1 LQKET
6 YIIWIFSR
14 IILPLFLENIVEE
27 VLIVFN
33 GKPKIVI
40 TDCDHPS
47 VEIERKVLSEIDT
60 EFILAQ
66 CNTEDEVIEV
76 AKDAD
81 GIINQYAPIT
91 RRVIESL
98 KRCKVIARYGV
109 GVDNIDIKAATEHKI
124 IVANVP
130 DYCVDEVSTHTMAL
144 ILACARG
151 ITLLNSK
158 IKEKR
163 WNFTL
168 AKPLF
173 RTQGKTLGL
182 FGLGRIGRMVA
193 QKASGF
199 GFKIIAYDPYVPKV
213 DGGIRLVEFSQLLSD
228 SDFVSI
234 HVPLTAE
241 TRHSFGENELKK
253 MKKTAYL
260 INTSRGPIINEKDL
274 YIALKEKWIAG
285 AALDVM
291 EKEPPD
297 WNSSLLQLD
306 NLIITPHISFY
317 SEESYVELK
326 KKAAKAVL
334 LVMKGELPPALV
346 NPQAVEK

>member
-1 LQKET
+1 M
-6 YIIWIFSR
+6 S
-14 IILPLFLENIVEE
+14 ENR
-27 VLIVFN
+27 
-33 GKPKIVI
+33 PKVVI

-47 VEIERKVLSEIDT
+47 VEIEKEILSEINP
-60 EFILAQ
+60 EFILAY
-66 CNTEDEVIEV
+66 CNTEDEVIEA

-109 GVDNIDIKAATEHKI
+109 GVDNIDVEAATEYKI

-130 DYCVDEVSTHTMAL
+130 DYCVDEVSTHTIAL
-144 ILACARG
+144 ILACVRG
-151 ITLLNSK
+151 ITLLDRK
-158 IKEKR
+158 IRDKI
-163 WNFTL
+163 WDFTL

-173 RTQGKTLGL
+173 RTKGKTLGL
-182 FGLGRIGRMVA
+182 FGLGRIAKMVA

-199 GFKIIAYDPYVPKV
+199 GFRVVAYDPYVSKV
-213 DGGIRLVEFSQLLSD
+213 NIGVKLVELSQLLSD
-228 SDFVSI
+228 SDFISI
-234 HVPLTAE
+234 HSPLTDE
-241 TRHSFGENELKK
+241 TRHSFGENELKA

-297 WNSSLLQLD
+297 WESSLLKLN

-326 KKAAKAVL
+326 TKTAKAVL
-334 LVMKGELPPALV
+334 SVLKGGLPRAMV
-346 NPQAVEK
+346 NPQAVNKKVI

>member
-1 LQKET
+1 MSNK
-6 YIIWIFSR
+6 R
-14 IILPLFLENIVEE
+14 
-27 VLIVFN
+27 
-33 GKPKIVI
+33 PKIVI

-47 VEIERKVLSEIDT
+47 VEIEKEILSEIDP
-60 EFILAQ
+60 EFVLAH

-81 GIINQYAPIT
+81 GIINQYAPIS

-98 KRCKVIARYGV
+98 KSCKVIARYGV
-109 GVDNIDIKAATEHKI
+109 GVDNINVEAATEHKI

-130 DYCVDEVSTHTMAL
+130 DYCVDEVSTHSISL
-144 ILACARG
+144 ILSCARG
-151 ITLLNSK
+151 ITLLDRK
-158 IKEKR
+158 VRDKK
-163 WNFTL
+163 WDFTL

-173 RTQGKTLGL
+173 RTQGKVLGL
-182 FGLGRIGRMVA
+182 FGLGRIAKMVA

-199 GFKIIAYDPYVPKV
+199 GLKIIAYDPYVSKV
-213 DGGIRLVEFSQLLSD
+213 NTRTKLVEFSQLLSD

-234 HVPLTAE
+234 HVPLTDE
-241 TRHSFGENELKK
+241 TRHLFGENKLRA

-260 INTSRGPIINEKDL
+260 INTSRGPIIDEK
-274 YIALKEKWIAG
+274 ALCKALENKWIAG

-297 WNSSLLQLD
+297 WKNPLLNLD

-317 SEESYVELK
+317 SEESYIELK
-326 KKAAKAVL
+326 TKVAESVL
-334 LVMKGELPPALV
+334 SVLKGKLPRAIV
-346 NPQAVEK
+346 NPQVTKRKIL

>member
-1 LQKET
+1 MSSK
-6 YIIWIFSR
+6 R
-14 IILPLFLENIVEE
+14 
-27 VLIVFN
+27 
-33 GKPKIVI
+33 PKVVI

-47 VEIERKVLSEIDT
+47 VEIEKEILSEIDL
-60 EFILAQ
+60 EFLLAH
-66 CNTEDEVIEV
+66 CNTEDEVIK
-76 AKDAD
+76 AAQDAD

-98 KRCKVIARYGV
+98 KGCKIIARYGV
-109 GVDNIDIKAATEHKI
+109 GVDNIDVEAATEYGI

-130 DYCVDEVSTHTMAL
+130 DYCVDEVSTHTVAL

-158 IKEKR
+158 IREKI
-163 WNFTL
+163 WDFTL

-173 RTQGKTLGL
+173 RTKGKTLGL
-182 FGLGRIGRMVA
+182 FGLGRIARAVA

-199 GFKIIAYDPYVPKV
+199 GFKIIAYDPYVSKV
-213 DGGIRLVEFSQLLSD
+213 DSAIRLVEFSQLLSD
-228 SDFVSI
+228 SDFISI
-234 HVPLTAE
+234 HSPLTNE
-241 TRHSFGENELKK
+241 TRHSFKENELKK

-260 INTSRGPIINEKDL
+260 INTARGPIINEEAL
-274 YIALKEKWIAG
+274 YKALKKRWIAG

-297 WNSSLLQLD
+297 WENLLPKLD

-326 KKAAKAVL
+326 TKVAEAVCSAL
-334 LVMKGELPPALV
+334 KGKLPRAFV
-346 NPQAVEK
+346 NPQVLKKGKNS

>member
-1 LQKET
+1 MNDKKL
-6 YIIWIFSR
+6 
-14 IILPLFLENIVEE
+14 
-27 VLIVFN
+27 
-33 GKPKIVI
+33 KIVI

-47 VEIERKVLSEIDT
+47 VEIEKKILSKIDS
-60 EFILAQ
+60 ELILAT
-66 CNTEDEVIEV
+66 CITEEDVIAV
-76 AKDAD
+76 AADAD

-109 GVDNIDIKAATEHKI
+109 GVDNIDVKAATKFGI

-151 ITLLNSK
+151 ITLLDRK
-158 IKEKR
+158 IRDKK
-163 WNFTL
+163 WDFTL

-182 FGLGRIGRMVA
+182 FGLGRIARMVA

-199 GFKIIAYDPYVPKV
+199 GIKIIAYDPYVSKV
-213 DGGIRLVEFSQLLSD
+213 DGGIKLVELSQLLTD

-234 HVPLTAE
+234 HTPLTVE
-241 TRHSFGENELKK
+241 TRHSFGENELKA

-260 INTSRGPIINEKDL
+260 INTSRGPVINEKDL

-297 WNSSLLQLD
+297 WKDPLLKLE
-306 NLIITPHISFY
+306 NIIITPHISFY

-326 KKAAKAVL
+326 TKVAESVRSVL
-334 LVMKGELPPALV
+334 KGELPRAMV
-346 NPQAVEK
+346 NPQVIKR

>member
-1 LQKET
+1 MSNKKL
-6 YIIWIFSR
+6 
-14 IILPLFLENIVEE
+14 
-27 VLIVFN
+27 
-33 GKPKIVI
+33 KIVI

-47 VEIERKVLSEIDT
+47 VEIERAILSEIDP
-60 EFILAQ
+60 ELILAN
-66 CNTEDEVIEV
+66 CNTEDEVIEA

-109 GVDNIDIKAATEHKI
+109 GVDNIDVEAATEHKI

-130 DYCVDEVSTHTMAL
+130 DYCVDEVSTHTIAL
-144 ILACARG
+144 MLACARG
-151 ITLLNSK
+151 ITLLDRK
-158 IKEKR
+158 IRDKK
-163 WNFTL
+163 WDFTL

-182 FGLGRIGRMVA
+182 FGLGRIAKMVA

-199 GFKIIAYDPYVPKV
+199 GFRIIAYDPYVSKV
-213 DGGIRLVEFSQLLSD
+213 DGGIKLVKFSQLLTD

-234 HVPLTAE
+234 HVPLTTE
-241 TRHSFGENELKK
+241 TRHSFGENELKV
-253 MKKTAYL
+253 MKKNAYL

-297 WNSSLLQLD
+297 WENLLLKLD

-326 KKAAKAVL
+326 TKVAESVRSVL
-334 LVMKGELPPALV
+334 KGGLPRAMV
-346 NPQAVEK
+346 NPQVIKRKIL

>member
-1 LQKET
+1 MSNK
-6 YIIWIFSR
+6 R
-14 IILPLFLENIVEE
+14 
-27 VLIVFN
+27 
-33 GKPKIVI
+33 PKVVI
-40 TDCDHPS
+40 TDCDHLS
-47 VEIERKVLSEIDT
+47 VEIERKVLNQIKP
-60 EFILAQ
+60 EFVLAF
-66 CNTEDEVIEV
+66 CNTEDEVIE
-76 AKDAD
+76 AAQDAD

-109 GVDNIDIKAATEHKI
+109 GVDNINVEAATEYGI

-151 ITLLNSK
+151 ITLLNGK
-158 IKEKR
+158 IREKI

-173 RTQGKTLGL
+173 RTRGKTLGL
-182 FGLGRIGRMVA
+182 FGLGKIAREVA

-199 GFKIIAYDPYVPKV
+199 GFKIIACDPYVSRI
-213 DGGIRLVEFSQLLSD
+213 DRGIELVEFSQLLSD

-234 HVPLTAE
+234 HSPLTDE
-241 TRHSFGENELKK
+241 TRHSFGENELKA
-253 MKKTAYL
+253 MKKTAFL
-260 INTSRGPIINEKDL
+260 INTARGPIVDEKAL
-274 YIALKEKWIAG
+274 YQALKKRWIAG

-297 WNSSLLQLD
+297 WENPLPKLD

-326 KKAAKAVL
+326 TKTAEAVL
-334 LVMKGELPPALV
+334 AVLKRELPRAMV
-346 NPQAVEK
+346 NPQVVKG

>member
-1 LQKET
+1 MSNKKFK
-6 YIIWIFSR
+6 II
-14 IILPLFLENIVEE
+14 
-27 VLIVFN
+27 
-33 GKPKIVI
+33 I

-47 VEIERKVLSEIDT
+47 VEIERAILSEIDP
-60 EFILAQ
+60 ELILAN
-66 CNTEDEVIEV
+66 CNTEDEVIEA

-81 GIINQYAPIT
+81 GIINQYAPFT
-91 RRVIESL
+91 RKVIKSL
-98 KRCKVIARYGV
+98 NRCKIIARYGV
-109 GVDNIDIKAATEHKI
+109 GVDNIDVEAATEYGI

-151 ITLLNSK
+151 ITLLDRK
-158 IKEKR
+158 IRDKK
-163 WNFTL
+163 WDFTL

-182 FGLGRIGRMVA
+182 FGLGRIARSVA

-199 GFKIIAYDPYVPKV
+199 GFKIIAYDPYVSKV
-213 DGGIRLVEFSQLLSD
+213 NGEIKLVKLSQLLSD

-234 HVPLTAE
+234 HAPLTIE
-241 TRHSFGENELKK
+241 TRHSFGENELKV

-260 INTSRGPIINEKDL
+260 VNTSRGPIVDEKAL
-274 YIALKEKWIAG
+274 YVALKEKWIAG

-297 WNSSLLQLD
+297 WEDPLLKLD
-306 NLIITPHISFY
+306 NIIITPHISFY

-326 KKAAKAVL
+326 TKVAESVRSVL
-334 LVMKGELPPALV
+334 QGELPRAMV
-346 NPQAVEK
+346 NPQAVNRKAI

>member
-1 LQKET
+1 MSNK
-6 YIIWIFSR
+6 R
-14 IILPLFLENIVEE
+14 
-27 VLIVFN
+27 
-33 GKPKIVI
+33 PKVVI
-40 TDCDHPS
+40 TDCDHLS
-47 VEIERKVLSEIDT
+47 VEIERKVLNQIKP
-60 EFILAQ
+60 EFVLAF
-66 CNTEDEVIEV
+66 CNTEDEVIE
-76 AKDAD
+76 AAQDAD

-109 GVDNIDIKAATEHKI
+109 GVDNINVEAATEYGI

-158 IKEKR
+158 IREKI

-173 RTQGKTLGL
+173 RTKGKTLGL
-182 FGLGRIGRMVA
+182 FGLGKIAREVA

-199 GFKIIAYDPYVPKV
+199 GFKIIACDPYVSRI
-213 DGGIRLVEFSQLLSD
+213 DGGIELVEFSQLLSD

-234 HVPLTAE
+234 HSPLTDE
-241 TRHSFGENELKK
+241 TRHSFGENELKA
-253 MKKTAYL
+253 MKKTAFL
-260 INTSRGPIINEKDL
+260 INTARGPIVDEKAL
-274 YIALKEKWIAG
+274 YQALKKRWIAG

-297 WNSSLLQLD
+297 WENPLPKLD

-326 KKAAKAVL
+326 TKTAEAVL
-334 LVMKGELPPALV
+334 AVLKRELPRAMV
-346 NPQAVEK
+346 NPQVVKG

>member
-1 LQKET
+1 MSNK
-6 YIIWIFSR
+6 R
-14 IILPLFLENIVEE
+14 
-27 VLIVFN
+27 
-33 GKPKIVI
+33 PKVVI

-47 VEIERKVLSEIDT
+47 VEIEKEIFSEIDP
-60 EFILAQ
+60 EFLLAH
-66 CNTEDEVIEV
+66 CITEDEVIEA

-98 KRCKVIARYGV
+98 KVCKVIARYGV
-109 GVDNIDIKAATEHKI
+109 GVDNIDIEAATEYGI
-124 IVANVP
+124 IIANVP

-151 ITLLNSK
+151 ITLLDGK
-158 IKEKR
+158 ISEKK
-163 WNFTL
+163 WDFTL

-182 FGLGRIGRMVA
+182 FGLGRIAKMVA
-193 QKASGF
+193 QKALGF
-199 GFKIIAYDPYVPKV
+199 GFKIIAYDPYVSKV
-213 DGGIRLVEFSQLLSD
+213 DDEIALVEFSQLLSD

-241 TRHSFGENELKK
+241 TRYSFGENELKK

-260 INTSRGPIINEKDL
+260 INTSRGPVINEKDL

-291 EKEPPD
+291 EKEPPN
-297 WNSSLLQLD
+297 WETLLPKLD

-326 KKAAKAVL
+326 TKTAKAVL
-334 LVMKGELPPALV
+334 SVLKGGLPRAMV
-346 NPQAVEK
+346 NPQAANKKII

>member
-1 LQKET
+1 MSDKK
-6 YIIWIFSR
+6 F
-14 IILPLFLENIVEE
+14 
-27 VLIVFN
+27 
-33 GKPKIVI
+33 KIVI

-47 VEIERKVLSEIDT
+47 VEIEKKILSEIEPELILETCRT
-60 EFILAQ
+60 E
-66 CNTEDEVIEV
+66 EDVIAV
-76 AKDAD
+76 AADAD

-109 GVDNIDIKAATEHKI
+109 GVDNIDVEAATEHNI

-130 DYCVDEVSTHTMAL
+130 DYCVDEVSTHTIAL
-144 ILACARG
+144 MLACARG
-151 ITLLNSK
+151 ITLLDRK
-158 IKEKR
+158 IRDKK
-163 WNFTL
+163 WDFTL

-182 FGLGRIGRMVA
+182 FGLGRIAKMVA

-199 GFKIIAYDPYVPKV
+199 GFRIIAYDPYVSKD
-213 DGGIRLVEFSQLLSD
+213 DGGIKLVELSQLLTD
-228 SDFVSI
+228 SDFISI
-234 HVPLTAE
+234 HAPLTDE
-241 TRHSFGENELKK
+241 TKYAFGKNELKR
-253 MKKTAYL
+253 MKKTAFL
-260 INTSRGPIINEKDL
+260 INTSRGPLVNEKAL
-274 YIALKEKWIAG
+274 YVALKEKWIAG

-297 WNSSLLQLD
+297 WENLLLKLD

-326 KKAAKAVL
+326 TKVAESVRSVL
-334 LVMKGELPPALV
+334 KGELPRAMV
-346 NPQAVEK
+346 NPQVIKRKIL

>member
-1 LQKET
+1 MNNE
-6 YIIWIFSR
+6 R
-14 IILPLFLENIVEE
+14 PR
-27 VLIVFN
+27 
-33 GKPKIVI
+33 IVI

-47 VEIERKVLSEIDT
+47 VEIERAILSEIAP
-60 EFILAQ
+60 ELILAN
-66 CNTEDEVIEV
+66 CNTEDEVIEE
-76 AKDAD
+76 AHDAD

-91 RRVIESL
+91 RKVIEAL
-98 KRCKVIARYGV
+98 KKCKVIARYGV
-109 GVDNIDIKAATEHKI
+109 GVDNIDVEAATEHKI

-130 DYCVDEVSTHTMAL
+130 DYCIDEVSTHAMAL

-163 WNFTL
+163 WDFTL
-168 AKPLF
+168 VKPLF

-182 FGLGRIGRMVA
+182 FGLGRIARMVA
-193 QKASGF
+193 QKALGF
-199 GFKIIAYDPYVPKV
+199 GFKIIAFDPYVSKV
-213 DGGIRLVEFSQLLSD
+213 DGGIKLVEFSQLLSD

-234 HVPLTAE
+234 HAPLTVE
-241 TRHSFGENELKK
+241 TRHSFGKNELKV

-260 INTSRGPIINEKDL
+260 INTSRGPVINEKDL

-297 WNSSLLQLD
+297 WENSLLKLD

-326 KKAAKAVL
+326 TKTAKAVL
-334 LVMKGELPPALV
+334 SVLKGGLPRAMV
-346 NPQAVEK
+346 NPQVINKRVL

>member
-1 LQKET
+1 MNNK
-6 YIIWIFSR
+6 R
-14 IILPLFLENIVEE
+14 PR
-27 VLIVFN
+27 
-33 GKPKIVI
+33 IVI
-40 TDCDHPS
+40 TDCDHPT
-47 VEIERKVLSEIDT
+47 VEIEKEILSEINP

-81 GIINQYAPIT
+81 GIINQYAPMN

-109 GVDNIDIKAATEHKI
+109 GVDNIDVEAATEHKI

-130 DYCVDEVSTHTMAL
+130 DYCIDEVSTHALAL

-151 ITLLNSK
+151 ITLLDRK
-158 IKEKR
+158 RREKR
-163 WNFTL
+163 WDFTL

-173 RTQGKTLGL
+173 RTQGKILGL
-182 FGLGRIGRMVA
+182 FGLGKIARAVA

-199 GFKIIAYDPYVPKV
+199 DFRIIAYDPYVSKV
-213 DGGIRLVEFSQLLSD
+213 DGRIKLVELSQLLSD
-228 SDFVSI
+228 SDFISI

-260 INTSRGPIINEKDL
+260 INTSRGPIVDEKAL
-274 YIALKEKWIAG
+274 YQALKNRWIAG

-326 KKAAKAVL
+326 TKVAQAVL
-334 LVMKGELPPALV
+334 SVLKGELPRAIV
-346 NPQAVEK
+346 NPQVVKG

>member
-1 LQKET
+1 MSYKRLK
-6 YIIWIFSR
+6 
-14 IILPLFLENIVEE
+14 V
-27 VLIVFN
+27 
-33 GKPKIVI
+33 VI

-47 VEIERKVLSEIDT
+47 VEIERAILSEISS
-60 EFILAQ
+60 EFILAN
-66 CNTEDEVIEV
+66 CNTEDEVIEA

-109 GVDNIDIKAATEHKI
+109 GVDNIDVEAATEYGI

-151 ITLLNSK
+151 ITLLDRK
-158 IKEKR
+158 IRDKR
-163 WNFTL
+163 WDFTL

-182 FGLGRIGRMVA
+182 FGLGRIAKMVA

-199 GFKIIAYDPYVPKV
+199 GFKIIAYDPYVSKV
-213 DGGIRLVEFSQLLSD
+213 NGEIKLVELSQLLSD
-228 SDFVSI
+228 SDFISI
-234 HVPLTAE
+234 HAPLTNK
-241 TRHSFGENELKK
+241 TRRSFGESELKT

-260 INTSRGPIINEKDL
+260 INTARGPIIDERNL
-274 YIALKEKWIAG
+274 YVALKERWIAG

-297 WNSSLLQLD
+297 WENLLPKLN
-306 NLIITPHISFY
+306 NLIVTPHISFY

-326 KKAAKAVL
+326 TKTAKAVL
-334 LVMKGELPPALV
+334 SVLKGGLPRAMV
-346 NPQAVEK
+346 NPQVIKRKIL